1 MRLGWQ
7 VDTGAGGVPWGGE
20 LRAQNLISFT
30 DHTAA
35 PGQSAFDPCLHSELQ
50 GRPEITNH
58 CQELGRGREGS
69 SPTDFRACMAL
80 LPP

>member
-35 PGQSAFDPCLHSELQ
+35 PGQSAFDPCLHSELGHIHTQ
-50 GRPEITNH
+50 
-58 CQELGRGREGS
+58 LGTGG
-69 SPTDFRACMAL
+69 PTSTA
-80 LPP
+80 